1 MKDVSKTMQAIPW
14 SAIRKIF
21 DMCIGVDDLVKFTVG
36 EPDFPTQ
43 PNVIEAAHE
52 AMRRGETKYT
62 SNRGVIQ
69 LRQAVSGAIKKKKQ
83 VDMDPETEIIITNGG
98 MQALYMSMKALLNP
112 GEEIIIGA
120 PYFTNYLSQ
129 VLMSEAVPKFVQLH
143 EKDGFILTAENLEA
157 AITDKT
163 KAVLLNSPSN
173 PLGSVIDR
181 RSMEAIANVIKEHD
195 LYVITDEVYQD
206 YIYDD
211 DTEFCSIASLEGMK
225 ERSII
230 VDSCSK
236 AFAMT
241 GWRVGYAAGPA
252 QIIDLMVKQQ
262 EGMASCVNAPAQ
274 YAALEAITNTE
285 QAVKNMIA
293 TFKRRRDLFVE
304 GINKIHGLSCMKPKG
319 AFYLF
324 VNIKQ
329 TGLTSEEFA
338 VRLLQEA
345 KVGLIPGSGFG
356 EEGEGYVRISYV
368 VSEEDIREGL
378 KRIERFMSSLEL
390 QD

>member
-1 MKDVSKTMQAIPW
+1 MKELSKTMQAVPW

-36 EPDFPTQ
+36 EPDFATQ
-43 PNVIEAAHE
+43 PNVIEAAHQ
-52 AMRRGETKYT
+52 AMLRGETKYT
-62 SNRGVIQ
+62 SNRGVIE
-69 LRQAVSGAIKKKKQ
+69 LRRAISEAARKKKN
-83 VDMDPETEIIITNGG
+83 VEIDPETEVIVTNGG
-98 MQALYMSMKALLNP
+98 MQALFMSMKALLNP
-112 GEEIIIGA
+112 GDEIIIGA
-120 PYFTNYLSQ
+120 PYFTKYLSQ
-129 VLMSEAVPKFVQLH
+129 VLMCDAVPKFVQLR
-143 EKDGFILTAENLEA
+143 EEDGFIMTVDALRA

-181 RSMEAIANVIKEHD
+181 ESLEGLAQVIKEND

-211 DTEFCSIASLEGMK
+211 DVKFCSIASLEGMK

-252 QIIDLMVKQQ
+252 HIIDLMVKQQ

-285 QAVKNMIA
+285 QAVSDMIQ
-293 TFKRRRDLFVE
+293 TFRRRRDLFVE
-304 GINKIHGLSCMKPKG
+304 GINNIDGLSCVKPKG

-324 VNIKQ
+324 VNIKK
-329 TGLTSEEFA
+329 TGLTSDEFA

-345 KVGLIPGSGFG
+345 KVGVIPGSGFG
-356 EEGEGYVRISYV
+356 DEGEGYVRISYV
-368 VSEEDIREGL
+368 VSEDDIREGL
-378 KRIERFMSSLEL
+378 KRIEGFVRSLGL
-390 QD
+390 

>member
-1 MKDVSKTMQAIPW
+1 MQAVPW

-36 EPDFPTQ
+36 EPDFATQ
-43 PNVIEAAHE
+43 PNVIEAAHQ
-52 AMRRGETKYT
+52 AMLRGETKYT
-62 SNRGVIQ
+62 SNRGVIE
-69 LRQAVSGAIKKKKQ
+69 LRRAISEAARKKKN
-83 VDMDPETEIIITNGG
+83 VDIDPETEVIVTNGG
-98 MQALYMSMKALLNP
+98 MQALFMSMKALLNP
-112 GEEIIIGA
+112 GDEIIIGA

-129 VLMSEAVPKFVQLH
+129 VLMCDAVPKFVQLR
-143 EKDGFILTAENLEA
+143 EEDGFIMTVDALRA

-181 RSMEAIANVIKEHD
+181 ESLEGLAQVIKEND

-211 DTEFCSIASLEGMK
+211 DVKFCSIASLEGMK

-252 QIIDLMVKQQ
+252 HIIDLMVKQQ

-285 QAVKNMIA
+285 QAVSDMIQ
-293 TFKRRRDLFVE
+293 TFRRRRDLFVE
-304 GINKIHGLSCMKPKG
+304 GINNIDGLSCVKPKG

-324 VNIKQ
+324 VNIKK
-329 TGLTSEEFA
+329 TGLTSDEFA
-338 VRLLQEA
+338 VRLLKEA
-345 KVGLIPGSGFG
+345 KVGVIPGSGFG
-356 EEGEGYVRISYV
+356 DEGEGYVRISYV
-368 VSEEDIREGL
+368 VSEDDIREGL
-378 KRIERFMSSLEL
+378 KRIEGFVRSLGL
-390 QD
+390 

>member
-1 MKDVSKTMQAIPW
+1 MKELSKTMQAVPW

-36 EPDFPTQ
+36 EPDFATQ
-43 PNVIEAAHE
+43 PNVIEAAHQ
-52 AMRRGETKYT
+52 AMLRGETKYT
-62 SNRGVIQ
+62 SNRGVIE
-69 LRQAVSGAIKKKKQ
+69 LRRAISEAARKKKN
-83 VDMDPETEIIITNGG
+83 VDIDPETEVIVTNGG
-98 MQALYMSMKALLNP
+98 MQALFMSMKALLNP
-112 GEEIIIGA
+112 GDEIIIGA

-129 VLMSEAVPKFVQLH
+129 VLMCDAVPKFVQLR
-143 EKDGFILTAENLEA
+143 EEDGFIMTVDALRA

-181 RSMEAIANVIKEHD
+181 ESLEGLAQVIKENN

-211 DTEFCSIASLEGMK
+211 DVKFCSIASLEGMK

-252 QIIDLMVKQQ
+252 HIIDLMVKQQ

-285 QAVKNMIA
+285 QAVSDMIQ
-293 TFKRRRDLFVE
+293 TFRRRRDLFVE
-304 GINKIHGLSCMKPKG
+304 GINNIDGRSCVKPKG

-324 VNIKQ
+324 VNIKK
-329 TGLTSEEFA
+329 TGLTSDEFA
-338 VRLLQEA
+338 VRLLREA
-345 KVGLIPGSGFG
+345 KVGVIPGSGFG
-356 EEGEGYVRISYV
+356 DEGEGYVRISYV
-368 VSEEDIREGL
+368 VSEDDIREGL
-378 KRIERFMSSLEL
+378 KRIEGFVRSLGL
-390 QD
+390 

>member
-1 MKDVSKTMQAIPW
+1 MQAVPW

-36 EPDFPTQ
+36 EPDFATQ
-43 PNVIEAAHE
+43 PNVIEAAHQ
-52 AMRRGETKYT
+52 AMLRGETKYT
-62 SNRGVIQ
+62 SNRGVIE
-69 LRQAVSGAIKKKKQ
+69 LRRAISEAARKKKN
-83 VDMDPETEIIITNGG
+83 VDIDPETEVIVTNGG
-98 MQALYMSMKALLNP
+98 MQALFMSMKALLNP
-112 GEEIIIGA
+112 GDEIIIGA

-129 VLMSEAVPKFVQLH
+129 VLMCDAVPKFVQLR
-143 EKDGFILTAENLEA
+143 EEDGFIMTVDALRA

-181 RSMEAIANVIKEHD
+181 ESLEGLAQVIKEND

-211 DTEFCSIASLEGMK
+211 DVKFCSIASLEGMK

-252 QIIDLMVKQQ
+252 HIIDLMVKQQ

-285 QAVKNMIA
+285 QAVSDMIQ
-293 TFKRRRDLFVE
+293 TFRRRRDLFVE
-304 GINKIHGLSCMKPKG
+304 GINNIEGLSCVKPKG

-324 VNIKQ
+324 VNIKK
-329 TGLTSEEFA
+329 TGLTSDEFA
-338 VRLLQEA
+338 VRLLREA
-345 KVGLIPGSGFG
+345 KVGVIPGSGFG
-356 EEGEGYVRISYV
+356 DEGEGYVRISYV
-368 VSEEDIREGL
+368 VSEDDIREGL
-378 KRIERFMSSLEL
+378 KRIEGFVRSLGL
-390 QD
+390 

>member
-1 MKDVSKTMQAIPW
+1 MKELSKTMQAVPW

-36 EPDFPTQ
+36 EPDFATQ
-43 PNVIEAAHE
+43 PNVIEAAHQ
-52 AMRRGETKYT
+52 AMLRGETKYT
-62 SNRGVIQ
+62 SNRGVIE
-69 LRQAVSGAIKKKKQ
+69 LRRAISEAAMKKKK
-83 VDMDPETEIIITNGG
+83 VKINPETEVIVTNGG
-98 MQALYMSMKALLNP
+98 MQALFMSMKALLNP
-112 GEEIIIGA
+112 GDEIIIGA

-129 VLMSEAVPKFVQLH
+129 VLMCDAVPKFVQLR
-143 EKDGFILTAENLEA
+143 EEDGFIMTVDALRA

-181 RSMEAIANVIKEHD
+181 ESLEGLAQVIKEND

-211 DTEFCSIASLEGMK
+211 DVRFCSIASLEGMK

-252 QIIDLMVKQQ
+252 HIIDLMVKQQ

-285 QAVKNMIA
+285 QAVSDMIQ
-293 TFKRRRDLFVE
+293 TFRRRRDLFVE
-304 GINKIHGLSCMKPKG
+304 GINNIDGLSCVKPKG

-324 VNIKQ
+324 VNIKK
-329 TGLTSEEFA
+329 TGLTSDEFA
-338 VRLLQEA
+338 VRLLKEA
-345 KVGLIPGSGFG
+345 KVGVIPGSGFG

-368 VSEEDIREGL
+368 VSEDDIREGL
-378 KRIERFMSSLEL
+378 KRIEGFVRSLGL
-390 QD
+390 

>member
-1 MKDVSKTMQAIPW
+1 MQAVPW

-36 EPDFPTQ
+36 EPDFATQ
-43 PNVIEAAHE
+43 PNVIEAAHQ
-52 AMRRGETKYT
+52 AMLRGETKYT
-62 SNRGVIQ
+62 SNRGVIE
-69 LRQAVSGAIKKKKQ
+69 LRRAISEAARKKKN
-83 VDMDPETEIIITNGG
+83 VDIDPETEVIVTNGG
-98 MQALYMSMKALLNP
+98 MQALFMSMKALLNP
-112 GEEIIIGA
+112 GDEIIIGA

-129 VLMSEAVPKFVQLH
+129 VLMCDAVPKFVQLR
-143 EKDGFILTAENLEA
+143 EEDGFIMTVDALRA

-181 RSMEAIANVIKEHD
+181 ESLEGLAQVIKEND

-211 DTEFCSIASLEGMK
+211 DVRFCSIASLEGMK

-252 QIIDLMVKQQ
+252 HIIDLMVKQQ

-285 QAVKNMIA
+285 QAVSDMIQ
-293 TFKRRRDLFVE
+293 TFRRRRDLFVE
-304 GINKIHGLSCMKPKG
+304 GINNIDGLSCVKPKG

-324 VNIKQ
+324 VNIKK
-329 TGLTSEEFA
+329 TGLTSDEFA
-338 VRLLQEA
+338 VRLLKEA
-345 KVGLIPGSGFG
+345 KVGVIPGSGFG
-356 EEGEGYVRISYV
+356 DEGEGYVRISYV
-368 VSEEDIREGL
+368 VSEDDIREGL
-378 KRIERFMSSLEL
+378 KRIEGFVRSLGL
-390 QD
+390 

>member
-1 MKDVSKTMQAIPW
+1 MKELSKTMQAVPW

-36 EPDFPTQ
+36 EPDFATQ
-43 PNVIEAAHE
+43 PNVIEAAHQ
-52 AMRRGETKYT
+52 AMLRGETKYT
-62 SNRGVIQ
+62 SNRGVIE
-69 LRQAVSGAIKKKKQ
+69 LRRAISEAARKKKN
-83 VDMDPETEIIITNGG
+83 VDIDPETEVIVTNGG
-98 MQALYMSMKALLNP
+98 MQALFMSMKALLNP
-112 GEEIIIGA
+112 GDEIIIGA

-129 VLMSEAVPKFVQLH
+129 VLMCDAVPKFVQLR
-143 EKDGFILTAENLEA
+143 EEDGFIMTVDALRA

-181 RSMEAIANVIKEHD
+181 ESLEGLAQVIKENN

-211 DTEFCSIASLEGMK
+211 DVKFCSIASLEGMK

-252 QIIDLMVKQQ
+252 HIIDLMVKQQ

-285 QAVKNMIA
+285 QAVSDMIQ
-293 TFKRRRDLFVE
+293 TFRRRRDLFVE
-304 GINKIHGLSCMKPKG
+304 GINNIDGLSCVKPKG

-324 VNIKQ
+324 VNIKK
-329 TGLTSEEFA
+329 TGLTSDEFA
-338 VRLLQEA
+338 VRLLREA
-345 KVGLIPGSGFG
+345 KVGVIPGSGFG
-356 EEGEGYVRISYV
+356 DEGEGYVRISYV
-368 VSEEDIREGL
+368 VSEDDIREGL
-378 KRIERFMSSLEL
+378 KRIEGFVRSLGL
-390 QD
+390 

>member
-1 MKDVSKTMQAIPW
+1 MQAVPW

-36 EPDFPTQ
+36 EPDFATQ
-43 PNVIEAAHE
+43 PNVIEAAHQ
-52 AMRRGETKYT
+52 AMLRGETKYT
-62 SNRGVIQ
+62 SNRGVIE
-69 LRQAVSGAIKKKKQ
+69 LRRAISEAARKKKN
-83 VDMDPETEIIITNGG
+83 VDIDPETEVIVTNGG
-98 MQALYMSMKALLNP
+98 MQALFMSMKALLNP
-112 GEEIIIGA
+112 GDEIIIGA

-129 VLMSEAVPKFVQLH
+129 VLMCDAVPKFVQLR
-143 EKDGFILTAENLEA
+143 EEDGFIMTVDALRA

-181 RSMEAIANVIKEHD
+181 ESLEGLAQVIKENN

-211 DTEFCSIASLEGMK
+211 DVKFCSIASLEGMK

-252 QIIDLMVKQQ
+252 HIIDLMVKQQ

-285 QAVKNMIA
+285 QAVSDMIQ
-293 TFKRRRDLFVE
+293 TFRRRRDLFVE
-304 GINKIHGLSCMKPKG
+304 GINNIDGLSCVKPKG

-324 VNIKQ
+324 VNIKK
-329 TGLTSEEFA
+329 TGLTSDEFA
-338 VRLLQEA
+338 VRLLREA
-345 KVGLIPGSGFG
+345 KVGVIPGSGFG
-356 EEGEGYVRISYV
+356 DEGEGYVRISYV
-368 VSEEDIREGL
+368 VSEDDIREGL
-378 KRIERFMSSLEL
+378 KRIEGFVRSLGL
-390 QD
+390 

>member
-1 MKDVSKTMQAIPW
+1 MKELSKTMQAVPW

-36 EPDFPTQ
+36 EPDFATQ
-43 PNVIEAAHE
+43 PNVIEAAHQ
-52 AMRRGETKYT
+52 AMLRGETKYT
-62 SNRGVIQ
+62 SNRGVIE
-69 LRQAVSGAIKKKKQ
+69 LRQAISEAAKKKKN
-83 VDMDPETEIIITNGG
+83 VEINPETEVIVTNGG
-98 MQALYMSMKALLNP
+98 MQALFMSMKALLNP
-112 GEEIIIGA
+112 GDEIIIGA

-129 VLMSEAVPKFVQLH
+129 VQMCDAVPKFVQLR
-143 EKDGFILTAENLEA
+143 EEDGFVMTEEALRA

-173 PLGSVIDR
+173 PLGSVMDKD
-181 RSMEAIANVIKEHD
+181 SLEALASVIKEND

-211 DTEFCSIASLEGMK
+211 DVKFCSIASLEGMK
-225 ERSII
+225 ERTII

-241 GWRVGYAAGPA
+241 GWRVGYAAGSA
-252 QIIDLMVKQQ
+252 HIIDLMVKQQ

-285 QAVKNMIA
+285 QAVKDMIE
-293 TFKRRRDLFVE
+293 TFRRRRDLFVE
-304 GINKIHGLSCMKPKG
+304 GINKIDGLSCVKPKG

-324 VNIKQ
+324 VNIKK
-329 TGLTSEEFA
+329 TGLTSDEFA
-338 VRLLQEA
+338 VRLLKEA

-356 EEGEGYVRISYV
+356 DEGEGYVRISYV
-368 VSEEDIREGL
+368 VSEDDIREGL
-378 KRIERFMSSLEL
+378 KRIEGFVKSLNL
-390 QD
+390 

>member
-1 MKDVSKTMQAIPW
+1 MQAIPW

>member
-1 MKDVSKTMQAIPW
+1 MKELSKTMQAVPW

-36 EPDFPTQ
+36 EPDFATQ
-43 PNVIEAAHE
+43 PNVIEAAHQ
-52 AMRRGETKYT
+52 AMLRGETKYT
-62 SNRGVIQ
+62 SNRGVIE
-69 LRQAVSGAIKKKKQ
+69 LRRAISEAARKKKN
-83 VDMDPETEIIITNGG
+83 VEIDPETEVIVTNGG
-98 MQALYMSMKALLNP
+98 MQALFMSMKALLNP
-112 GEEIIIGA
+112 GDEIIIGA

-129 VLMSEAVPKFVQLH
+129 VLMCDAVPKFVQLR
-143 EKDGFILTAENLEA
+143 EEDGFIMTVDALRA

-181 RSMEAIANVIKEHD
+181 ESLEGLAQVIKEND

-211 DTEFCSIASLEGMK
+211 DVKFCSIASLEGMK

-252 QIIDLMVKQQ
+252 HIIDLMVKQQ

-285 QAVKNMIA
+285 QAVSDMIQ
-293 TFKRRRDLFVE
+293 TFRRRRDLFVE
-304 GINKIHGLSCMKPKG
+304 GINNIDGLSCVKPKG

-324 VNIKQ
+324 VNIKK
-329 TGLTSEEFA
+329 TGLTSDEFA

-345 KVGLIPGSGFG
+345 KVGVIPGSGFG
-356 EEGEGYVRISYV
+356 DEGEGYVRISYV
-368 VSEEDIREGL
+368 VSEDDIREGL
-378 KRIERFMSSLEL
+378 KRIEGFVRSLGL
-390 QD
+390 

>member
-1 MKDVSKTMQAIPW
+1 MKELSKTMQAVPW

-36 EPDFPTQ
+36 EPDFATQ
-43 PNVIEAAHE
+43 PNVIEAAHQ
-52 AMRRGETKYT
+52 AMLRGETKYT
-62 SNRGVIQ
+62 SNRGVIE
-69 LRQAVSGAIKKKKQ
+69 LRRAISEAARKKKN
-83 VDMDPETEIIITNGG
+83 VDIDPETEVIVTNGG
-98 MQALYMSMKALLNP
+98 MQALFMSMKALLNP
-112 GEEIIIGA
+112 GDEIIIGA

-129 VLMSEAVPKFVQLH
+129 VLMCDAVPKFVQLR
-143 EKDGFILTAENLEA
+143 EEDGFIMTVDALRA

-181 RSMEAIANVIKEHD
+181 ESLEGLAQVIKEND

-211 DTEFCSIASLEGMK
+211 DVRFCSIASLEGMK

-252 QIIDLMVKQQ
+252 HIIDLMVKQQ

-285 QAVKNMIA
+285 QAVSDMIQ
-293 TFKRRRDLFVE
+293 TFRRRRDLFVE
-304 GINKIHGLSCMKPKG
+304 GINNIDGLSCVKPKG

-324 VNIKQ
+324 VNIKK
-329 TGLTSEEFA
+329 TGLTSDEFA
-338 VRLLQEA
+338 VRLLKEA
-345 KVGLIPGSGFG
+345 KVGVIPGSGFG
-356 EEGEGYVRISYV
+356 DEGEGYVRISYV
-368 VSEEDIREGL
+368 VSEDDIREGL
-378 KRIERFMSSLEL
+378 KRIEGFVRSLGL
-390 QD
+390 

>member
-1 MKDVSKTMQAIPW
+1 MKELSKTMQAVPW

-36 EPDFPTQ
+36 EPDFATQ
-43 PNVIEAAHE
+43 PNVIEAAHQ
-52 AMRRGETKYT
+52 AMLRGETKYT
-62 SNRGVIQ
+62 SNRGVIE
-69 LRQAVSGAIKKKKQ
+69 LRRAISEAARKKKN
-83 VDMDPETEIIITNGG
+83 VEIDPETEIIVTNGG
-98 MQALYMSMKALLNP
+98 MQALFMSMKALLNP
-112 GEEIIIGA
+112 GDEIIIGA

-129 VLMSEAVPKFVQLH
+129 VLMCDAVPKFVQLR
-143 EKDGFILTAENLEA
+143 EEDGFIMTVDALRA

-181 RSMEAIANVIKEHD
+181 ESLEGLAQVIKEND

-211 DTEFCSIASLEGMK
+211 DVKFCSIASLEGMK

-252 QIIDLMVKQQ
+252 HIIDLMVKQQ

-285 QAVKNMIA
+285 QAVSDMIQ
-293 TFKRRRDLFVE
+293 TFRRRRDLFVE
-304 GINKIHGLSCMKPKG
+304 GINNIDGLSCVKPKG

-324 VNIKQ
+324 VNIKK
-329 TGLTSEEFA
+329 TGLTSDEFA

-345 KVGLIPGSGFG
+345 KVGVIPGSGFG
-356 EEGEGYVRISYV
+356 DEGEGYVRISYV
-368 VSEEDIREGL
+368 VSEDDIREGL
-378 KRIERFMSSLEL
+378 KRIEGFVRSLGL
-390 QD
+390 

>member
-1 MKDVSKTMQAIPW
+1 MKELSKTMQAVPW

-21 DMCIGVDDLVKFTVG
+21 DMCIGVGDLVKFTVG
-36 EPDFPTQ
+36 EPDFATQ
-43 PNVIEAAHE
+43 PNVIEAAHQ
-52 AMRRGETKYT
+52 AMLRGETKYT
-62 SNRGVIQ
+62 SNRGVIE
-69 LRQAVSGAIKKKKQ
+69 LRQAISEAAKKKKN
-83 VDMDPETEIIITNGG
+83 VEINPETEVIVTNGG
-98 MQALYMSMKALLNP
+98 MQALFMSMKALLNP
-112 GEEIIIGA
+112 GDEIIIGA

-129 VLMSEAVPKFVQLH
+129 VQMCDAVPKFVQLR
-143 EKDGFILTAENLEA
+143 EEDGFVMTEEALRA

-173 PLGSVIDR
+173 PLGSVMDKD
-181 RSMEAIANVIKEHD
+181 SLEALASVIKEND

-211 DTEFCSIASLEGMK
+211 DVKFCSIASLEGMK
-225 ERSII
+225 ERTII

-252 QIIDLMVKQQ
+252 HIIDLMVKQQ

-285 QAVKNMIA
+285 QAVKDMIE
-293 TFKRRRDLFVE
+293 TFRRRRDLFVE
-304 GINKIHGLSCMKPKG
+304 GINKIDGLSCVKPKG

-324 VNIKQ
+324 VNIKK
-329 TGLTSEEFA
+329 TGLTSDEFA
-338 VRLLQEA
+338 VRLLKEA

-356 EEGEGYVRISYV
+356 DEGEGYVRISYV
-368 VSEEDIREGL
+368 VSEDDIREGL
-378 KRIERFMSSLEL
+378 KRIEGFVKSLNL
-390 QD
+390 

>member
-1 MKDVSKTMQAIPW
+1 MKELSKTMQAVPW

-36 EPDFPTQ
+36 EPDFATQ
-43 PNVIEAAHE
+43 PNVIEAAHQ
-52 AMRRGETKYT
+52 AMLRGETKYT
-62 SNRGVIQ
+62 SNRGVIE
-69 LRQAVSGAIKKKKQ
+69 LRRAISEAARKKKN
-83 VDMDPETEIIITNGG
+83 VDIDPETEVIVTNGG
-98 MQALYMSMKALLNP
+98 MQALFMSMKALLNP
-112 GEEIIIGA
+112 GDEIIIGA

-129 VLMSEAVPKFVQLH
+129 VLMCDAVPKFVQLR
-143 EKDGFILTAENLEA
+143 EEDGFIMTVDALRA

-181 RSMEAIANVIKEHD
+181 ESLEGLAQVIKEND

-211 DTEFCSIASLEGMK
+211 DVKFCSIASLEGMK

-252 QIIDLMVKQQ
+252 HIIDLMVKQQ

-285 QAVKNMIA
+285 QAVSDMIQ
-293 TFKRRRDLFVE
+293 TFRRRRDLFVE
-304 GINKIHGLSCMKPKG
+304 GINNIEGLSCVKPKG

-324 VNIKQ
+324 VNIKK
-329 TGLTSEEFA
+329 TGLTSDEFA
-338 VRLLQEA
+338 VRLLREA
-345 KVGLIPGSGFG
+345 KVGVIPGSGFG
-356 EEGEGYVRISYV
+356 DEGEGYVRISYV
-368 VSEEDIREGL
+368 VSEDDIREGL
-378 KRIERFMSSLEL
+378 KRIEGFVRSLGL
-390 QD
+390 